1 MSDQTLA
8 QFSMLSLYSAM
19 GCSRWRCLRLP
30 PTWRGCC
37 PLATRPPE
45 HVEEYELVAAG
56 GVRGA
61 EPGLATSAA
70 AYRPGDGGARRA
82 PDPPVASPRR

>member
-19 GCSRWRCLRLP
+19 GVLTLAMLAFAAHLAWLLP
-30 PTWRGCC
+30 ARDE
-37 PLATRPPE
+37 AAE

-56 GVRGA
+56 ASVAPSPARQPA
-61 EPGLATSAA
+61 PRQPAT
-70 AYRPGDGGARRA
+70 
-82 PDPPVASPRR
+82 ASPGKIACP